1 MDMSAHP
8 RRGLSRKG
16 RAVTICVL
24 LLCTA
29 ALKMVWTWTGDAAFL
44 LASAV
49 PVLTVTLLCLW
60 GRGQVPFEV
69 VGGPWDGARVPM
81 NTVDP
86 DAEVLVLPTSGGKG
100 ARYAVADHRS
110 LVYQGQT
117 QTPD

>member
-1 MDMSAHP
+1 MDMSAHA
-8 RRGLSRKG
+8 RRRLSRKG
-16 RAVTICVL
+16 RAVAVCVL

-29 ALKMVWTWTGDAAFL
+29 ALKMVWTWTGDTAFL
-44 LASAV
+44 LASVV
-49 PVLTVTLLCLW
+49 PVLVVALLCLG

-69 VGGPWDGARVPM
+69 IGGPWDGARVPV

-86 DAEVLVLPTSGGKG
+86 DTEVLVLHTNGGEG
-100 ARYAVADHRS
+100 ARYAVVDHRS